1 MYIMSAICDSSPFC
15 YVQISIHFCNTH
27 KQCHRYFQTYF
38 GGSLQIVC
46 KKGSVEELRLWFDK
60 ELKPRDCLTTSLTN
74 GSILKSKHSPQFIT
88 SPTYD
93 PLVLANSTVEI
104 MTQFNE
110 FEVGCGCQRVQKN
123 L

>member
-1 MYIMSAICDSSPFC
+1 
-15 YVQISIHFCNTH
+15 
-27 KQCHRYFQTYF
+27 QCHRYFQTYF

-110 FEVGCGCQRVQKN
+110 FEVSLRCNYCNGAPPPWPHLLHNYEFMIAEGPSMST
-123 L
+123 